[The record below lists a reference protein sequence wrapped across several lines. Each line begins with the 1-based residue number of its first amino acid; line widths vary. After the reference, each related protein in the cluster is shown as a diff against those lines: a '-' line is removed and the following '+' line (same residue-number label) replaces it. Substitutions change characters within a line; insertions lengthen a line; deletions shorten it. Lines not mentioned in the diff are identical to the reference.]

1 MPQKK
6 KTSHSFPQA
15 VEQKYQ
21 AVKSINSALEG
32 NILQLRHQVTH
43 LVLVDSI
50 VRHKKKK
57 KKTFE
62 GKVLFNPNRKST
74 FSYFLFQQRNRFL
87 SNSTPVFCVQSVA
100 LHFSI
105 TISTSPLG
113 MRRILCRY
121 ETAVCGFP

>member
-1 MPQKK
+1 MIGMEISMPQKK

-50 VRHKKKK
+50 VRHKKK
-57 KKTFE
+57 E
-62 GKVLFNPNRKST
+62 EEN
-74 FSYFLFQQRNRFL
+74 
-87 SNSTPVFCVQSVA
+87 
-100 LHFSI
+100 I
-105 TISTSPLG
+105 
-113 MRRILCRY
+113 
-121 ETAVCGFP
+121 